1 MDSEEL
7 KHWRDMPCILE
18 VDLEYP
24 EELYNLH
31 NDYPLAPEN
40 IKLKGS
46 TISKLIPNLYNKQ
59 NYILHY
65 TNLKLYESLGIKI
78 GTIHRGISFKES
90 EWLKTY
96 IDLNTSLR
104 TKATNEFEKDFFKLM
119 NNSVFGKTMENIEN
133 RVDVRLNT
141 DKEKA
146 MKLAAKPNYDSR
158 TIFDENLIAMH
169 MKRTKLVYNKPIY
182 LGMCILDFSKT
193 LMYDF
198 HYNYIKPTYGD
209 AAKLLFTD
217 TDSLCYEIQTE
228 DFYSDISADV
238 ESRFDTSDYPTE
250 FSAKGFP
257 VGKNKK
263 VIGMFKDEVMGKQI
277 EEFVG
282 LRAKLYSFKMYEGKE
297 TKICKG
303 IKKAVTKR
311 NYKSIT
317 HEDYKDCLLTRR
329 EQLRSMNVIRSR
341 LHEVYTEEV
350 NKIALSDEDDK
361 RIIQNDGISTLA
373 HGYYKNF
380 KV

>member
-1 MDSEEL
+1 
-7 KHWRDMPCILE
+7 
-18 VDLEYP
+18 
-24 EELYNLH
+24 
-31 NDYPLAPEN
+31 
-40 IKLKGS
+40 
-46 TISKLIPNLYNKQ
+46 
-59 NYILHY
+59 
-65 TNLKLYESLGIKI
+65 
-78 GTIHRGISFKES
+78 
-90 EWLKTY
+90 
-96 IDLNTSLR
+96 
-104 TKATNEFEKDFFKLM
+104 
-119 NNSVFGKTMENIEN
+119 
-133 RVDVRLNT
+133 
-141 DKEKA
+141 
-146 MKLAAKPNYDSR
+146 MKLAAKLNYDSR
-158 TIFDENLIAMH
+158 TIFDENLIAMQL
-169 MKRTKLVYNKPIY
+169 KRTKLVYNKPIY

-238 ESRFDTSDYPTE
+238 ESRFDTSEYPTE
-250 FSAKGFP
+250 FIAKGFP
-257 VGKNKK
+257 VGKDKK